1 VVRRIVVTLLVLGAL
16 AFLGYATLVSH
27 AQRPCIEPNLTT
39 ACKKYLRTSG
49 K

>member
-1 VVRRIVVTLLVLGAL
+1 MRRLTVTALVLAAIGFL
-16 AFLGYATLVSH
+16 AYATLVSH

-39 ACKKYLRTSG
+39 ACKNYLRTSG